1 MTLADN
7 NRWYG
12 QSESQTLEFKSSVD
26 ARSIAEAVC
35 GMLNADGGVIAIGVA
50 NDGSLVGIEDAE
62 FKAEELDSAIRK
74 RISPLAPWSV
84 MNTEADGVAVILV
97 DVPSGSRKP
106 YVIDGRVFVRVGEM
120 NRPAMAE
127 DINRLIQQRIKSD
140 EDWERQPAIGVPT
153 ADFDSAEVEKMMR
166 QSVEAGRFDS
176 SVTSTEDVLSRL
188 NLLIDGRPI
197 QAAVVAFGSH
207 LLPWYPQC
215 CLRIARF
222 KGVTKDEVL
231 DQQKVSGHAFL
242 LLDEASK
249 FLGKQIPIRGSLQEG
264 HLRRQDRPLYPVL
277 ALREALVNAL
287 CHRDYS
293 ISGGAV
299 SVAIFEDRLEISS
312 TGSLPKGMKVADLK
326 KDHFSQPRNP
336 MLADI
341 FYRRGLIE
349 LWGSGTQRMIR
360 LCVEA
365 GCPEPQFD
373 DRAGEFVVR
382 FFAPNSNQLFLSY
395 PNLKLNDR
403 QARILSLFTSNP
415 VWGLSDIRDAIG
427 AVSSDSTIRSDLK
440 LLRDKGLI
448 ESVGVGRGA
457 FWRLVQWYSS

>member
-1 MTLADN
+1 MTFADN
-7 NRWYG
+7 NRWHG

-26 ARSIAEAVC
+26 VRAIAEAIC
-35 GMLNADGGVIAIGVA
+35 GMLNAEGGVIAIGVA
-50 NDGSLVGIEDAE
+50 NDGSLVGIENAE
-62 FKAEELDSAIRK
+62 FQAEELDMAIRK

-84 MNTEADGVAVILV
+84 MNTEADGVSIILV

-106 YVIDGRVFVRVGEM
+106 YVIDGKVFVRVGEA
-120 NRPAMAE
+120 NRPAAAE

-140 EDWERQPAIGVPT
+140 QDWERQPAIGVST
-153 ADFDSAEVEKMMR
+153 SDFDAAEIEKMIR

-176 SVTSTEDVLSRL
+176 SVTNPEDVLMRL
-188 NLLIDGRPI
+188 NLVIDGRPI
-197 QAAVVAFGSH
+197 QAAVVAFGSD

-215 CLRIARF
+215 SLRIARF

-231 DQQKVSGHAFL
+231 DQRKVSGHAFL

-249 FLGKQIPIRGSLQEG
+249 FLAKQLPIRGTLQEG
-264 HLRRQDRPLYPVL
+264 QLRRQDRPLYPIL

-299 SVAIFEDRLEISS
+299 SVAVFEDRLEIAS
-312 TGSLPKGMKVADLK
+312 TGSLPNGLSVADLK
-326 KDHFSQPRNP
+326 RDHFSQPRNP

-349 LWGSGTQRMIR
+349 LWGSGTQRIIR

-365 GCPEPQFD
+365 GGPEPQFEE
-373 DRAGEFVVR
+373 RAGEFVVR
-382 FFAPNSNQLFLSY
+382 FLAPNYAPSVPSGLDLS
-395 PNLKLNDR
+395 DR
-403 QARILSLFTSNP
+403 QARILAIFQSNP
-415 VWGLSDIRDAIG
+415 VRSLREIRESIDANL
-427 AVSSDSTIRSDLK
+427 SDSTIRGELNR
-440 LLRDKGLI
+440 LREVGLV
-448 ESVGVGRGA
+448 EAVGVGRGA
-457 FWRLVQWYSS
+457 FWRRIQWPDI